1 MPTPPGSLNINI
13 IILAVLLFVGFL
25 FVLIPAGLVLLH
37 KKRPQYVTIEALKV
51 HEFISL
57 CISVLYFITVLVTL
71 VLLIY
76 QNKIISEQTRYAL
89 QSVEGSI
96 YASITSQTLAQDEI
110 FINNPELRP
119 YFYAGKELDHNDPL
133 REKVHGIA
141 EYLLDF
147 YDSLEG
153 QLKKYPYLWIHEK
166 KTWEANLIDMF
177 AWSPEL
183 CRYLEATRE
192 WYSDELYALK
202 SAGERKR
209 QQGFTQQIL
218 PKLKP

>member
-1 MPTPPGSLNINI
+1 MATEPGSLNINI
-13 IILAVLLFVGFL
+13 IIFAVLLFVACL

-37 KKRPQYVTIEALKV
+37 KKRPQYVTLEAIKV

-71 VLLIY
+71 VLLIF

-96 YASITSQTLAQDEI
+96 YASITTQTLAQDEI

-133 REKVHGIA
+133 REKVHAIA

-183 CRYLEATRE
+183 CRYLEATRD

-202 SAGERKR
+202 KAGERKR

>member
-1 MPTPPGSLNINI
+1 
-13 IILAVLLFVGFL
+13 
-25 FVLIPAGLVLLH
+25 VLIPAGLVLLH
-37 KKRPQYVTIEALKV
+37 KKRPQYVTLEAIKV

-96 YASITSQTLAQDEI
+96 YASITTQTLAQDEI

-119 YFYAGKELDHNDPL
+119 YFYAGKELDPNDPL
-133 REKVHGIA
+133 REKVHAIA

-183 CRYLEATRE
+183 CRYLEATRD

-202 SAGERKR
+202 KAGERKR